1 MQLPQDREPAADPQA
16 LPPRTT
22 PTWEMELLL
31 SGATV
36 FALLQA
42 YGWIAPRAPDAAR
55 LAGLRLEPLLA
66 PLLLYLQAA
75 MLALAGGLLLHLL
88 LRAFWIALVGLYS
101 VDPAGKVRQSP
112 SLGPWSRARIA
123 AAWDALPTRIAALDD
138 QATIVFA
145 VALGL
150 ARLMGQLFL
159 YASVMVLVGLAL
171 AAATSDAIP
180 AELTFVTLACLLLL
194 PFVVA
199 IGIDGRAGRRGRPVP
214 AAVQRVLAQYDRI
227 GMTPQHNLSLQ
238 VLVYR
243 LSAGGGRL
251 RGVLAMMAIVFTLT
265 VASAL
270 LPQALRGDLDDRLRA
285 GFPRLAAGDHATLRG
300 VHYDDSAAGVLAQR
314 VPSIPS
320 MRVEGAWLPLFI
332 PWVDRWHDEGLA
344 TCSAPHGAGW
354 RADPATSRA
363 TLDCIA
369 ALQPITL
376 DGVSVQAPWQ
386 LADDPLRDRRG
397 FLVMVDLR
405 GVASGAHELAIQP
418 PPPARDDDAPD
429 TPWRIPFWN

>member
-1 MQLPQDREPAADPQA
+1 MQHPPDRDPAADPQA

-42 YGWIAPRAPDAAR
+42 YGLIAPRIADVAEM
-55 LAGLRLEPLLA
+55 AGLRMQLLLS

-101 VDPAGKVRQSP
+101 VDPAGRVRKSP

-145 VALGL
+145 VALGM
-150 ARLMGQLFL
+150 ARLMGLLFL
-159 YASVMVLVGLAL
+159 YAGLMVLVGLAL
-171 AAATSDAIP
+171 AAVTEDAIP
-180 AELTFVTLACLLLL
+180 APATFAVLACLLLV
-194 PFVVA
+194 PFVIA
-199 IGIDGRAGRRGRPVP
+199 IAIDSRAERRGRAVP
-214 AAVQRVLAQYDRI
+214 ALVQRILGFYDRI

-238 VLVYR
+238 VLMYR

-251 RGVLAMMAIVFTLT
+251 RRALSVMAIIFVLTLCT
-265 VASAL
+265 MAL
-270 LPQALRGDLDDRLRA
+270 PLALRGDLDDRVRA
-285 GFPRLAAGDHATLRG
+285 GFPRLVIGDHATLRG
-300 VHYDDSAAGVLAQR
+300 VHYADTASGPLARR

-332 PWVDRWHDEGLA
+332 PWVDLWHADGLA
-344 TCSAPHGAGW
+344 TCSASHASNW
-354 RADPATSRA
+354 RADPVSARA
-363 TLDCIA
+363 VLDCMAAGQAIA
-369 ALQPITL
+369 L
-376 DGVSVQAPWQ
+376 DGAPLQAPWH
-386 LADDPLRDRRG
+386 LVDDPLADRRG

-405 GVASGAHELAIQP
+405 GVPSGPHELAVQP